1 MIIGDGPPSMQIEKI
16 NQVLN
21 MVTGRWRL
29 TKPLSHN
36 LWDPYIESKVLY
48 DCSIYAIQYAQ
59 SRVLSIMLYYPLMVD
74 H

>member
-1 MIIGDGPPSMQIEKI
+1 MIIGDGPPSMQIENI
-16 NQVLN
+16 NRVLN
-21 MVTGRWRL
+21 TGRWRL

-36 LWDPYIESKVLY
+36 LWDLFIESKVLY